1 VHEEFKKRKN
11 IEEYYTSESGE
22 KELLFTI
29 KPLYDLD
36 TKNINKVGLPI
47 SVFNTSYMD
56 LGSEFVEYLVTPE
69 LLVETMK
76 KAGLELVETETFQ
89 NVFELYKDFLFDAAS
104 YDAKKETQK
113 YLSDVKE
120 YYNMSA
126 SINKASFEMTRL
138 NRFYVFR
145 KSA

>member
-1 VHEEFKKRKN
+1 MKRAN
-11 IEEYYTSESGE
+11 
-22 KELLFTI
+22 
-29 KPLYDLD
+29 
-36 TKNINKVGLPI
+36 
-47 SVFNTSYMD
+47 
-56 LGSEFVEYLVTPE
+56 
-69 LLVETMK
+69 
-76 KAGLELVETETFQ
+76 LELVETETFQ
-89 NVFELYKDFLFDAAS
+89 NVYELYKDFLFDAAG

-145 KSA
+145 KTA